1 MYILNDLFCDH
12 ALLSPT
18 TICGLHCGMG
28 VLDCALCQ
36 AYNVCVIMASCERCP
51 QGGAEERIACPRGE
65 GEAPAMGSI
74 KRGRVRHPATGYKR
88 ALSTSW
94 KIAARRLPPRPSD
107 GGQMAK
113 IQRFVKEPNQ
123 HECFCYCTNGSSFP
137 FSCQCPREDLREAME
152 VLRAALHPSV
162 AHRPGAHGLRPAV
175 PSRGAGVAGR
185 HLSAVS
191 GLDPL

>member
-1 MYILNDLFCDH
+1 MT
-12 ALLSPT
+12 A
-18 TICGLHCGMG
+18 
-28 VLDCALCQ
+28 
-36 AYNVCVIMASCERCP
+36 R
-51 QGGAEERIACPRGE
+51 
-65 GEAPAMGSI
+65 
-74 KRGRVRHPATGYKR
+74 RVRRITSASSWRPASADPKAVRRNASR
-88 ALSTSW
+88 APGVRE
-94 KIAARRLPPRPSD
+94 RRLPWTSEREVVSGILQQDTNGPCQLHGKSLRDAFPPRPSD
-107 GGQMAK
+107 GVQMAN
-113 IQRFVKEPNQ
+113 IQRFVKEPNPQ
-123 HECFCYCTNGSSFP
+123 ECFCYCTNGSSFP